1 MKSFEEWYTSVF
13 GGHITENQATDELRT
28 AYDYYVENEKL
39 RNDVKGLKYH
49 LSQTAGR
56 RGVCLEFGGKD
67 MTDVYELQREIAEKD
82 TIINFLKKE
91 LIHKTCYRQVMK
103 RQYRELKQQKKCN
116 CTICRFERK
125 EISVLKYA
133 QELGELLFAAVKD
146 KCLADVKEGKMQPS
160 TAKRVIDYLEKP
172 YADIKDDKYSIPSW
186 HFLKE
191 NPKDL
196 PRNEG
201 WVCNQDG
208 LPCRYDIANDQW
220 IDCEGTQIKTT
231 AWCDMPHTK
240 E

>member
-1 MKSFEEWYTSVF
+1 MTFHEHLAKEVLDSFDKGILTRERLELLCNDLLKGDSLFTELHAEHISSKSEQETV
-13 GGHITENQATDELRT
+13 I
-28 AYDYYVENEKL
+28 K
-39 RNDVKGLKYH
+39 
-49 LSQTAGR
+49 
-56 RGVCLEFGGKD
+56 
-67 MTDVYELQREIAEKD
+67 
-82 TIINFLKKE
+82 FLKKE

-103 RQYRELKQQKKCN
+103 KQYRELKQQKKCN

-146 KCLADVKEGKMQPS
+146 KCLADVKEGKMQPN

-172 YADIKDDKYSIPSW
+172 YADIKDDKYSILSW

-196 PRNEG
+196 PRNED

-208 LPCRYDIANDQW
+208 LPCWYDIANDQW

-231 AWCDMPHTK
+231 AWCDMPHTRG
-240 E
+240 